1 MSDPTTG
8 GVSLGEA
15 VKPREGEKKEHVVA
29 GKTRVLVK
37 MTLTSQQLS
46 MQMSALDDSAV
57 ESFVAKTVEVQISQ
71 VDISIF
77 AIFEFQGFDPDAII
91 RKLLILKDHYGLSDE
106 ELKEDIMY
114 MIAANIY
121 MGNLSGKAMGRR
133 SQDGRDMID
142 DLVARYKI
150 QAGTTGTGKSSDIIT
165 FPRVAGSFPIV
176 SCRMATRLP
185 TKTMVGQAFKSEPVP
200 RFMRMSAFA
209 SFCKAGLKERSRLF
223 LLKCV
228 AAYSCDQSIVF
239 EVGKRKKLHK
249 TGDDLKVDPLAIGA
263 EQWPFIWN
271 AAESKVPN
279 LSQAKKMMI
288 EFNVSGLFETLKP
301 VVENYNIIMND
312 PTSIP
317 SKADFEADITQYVT
331 GS

>member
-1 MSDPTTG
+1 MATQDEG
-8 GVSLGEA
+8 GVSLGSGA
-15 VKPREGEKKEHVVA
+15 TKHVVA
-29 GKTRVLVK
+29 GRTRALVK
-37 MTLTSQQLS
+37 LTLTSQQLS
-46 MQMSALDDSAV
+46 TQISALDDQAV
-57 ESFVAKTVEVQISQ
+57 EAFVSKTVEIDIKQL
-71 VDISIF
+71 DISIF

-91 RKLLILKDHYGLSDE
+91 RKLIVLKEHYKLTDD
-106 ELKEDIMY
+106 ELKEDIMF

-142 DLVARYKI
+142 DLTSRYQI
-150 QAGTTGTGKSSDIIT
+150 QVGTTGTGKASDILT

-185 TKTMVGQAFKSEPVP
+185 TKTMIGQAFKSEPVP
-200 RFMRMSAFA
+200 PFMRMSAFA
-209 SFCKAGLKERSRLF
+209 SFCKSSMPERTRVF

-239 EVGKRKKLHK
+239 EVGRRKKLK
-249 TGDDLKVDPLAIGA
+249 QTGDQLKVDPLSIGA

-271 AAESKVPN
+271 ASESKVPQ
-279 LSQAKKMMI
+279 LAQAKKMMI
-288 EFNVSGLFETLKP
+288 EFNISGLYDRLKP

-312 PTSIP
+312 PLGLP
-317 SKADFEADITQYVT
+317 SKAEYEADITQYVT

>member
-1 MSDPTTG
+1 MAEQAEG
-8 GVSLGEA
+8 GVPL
-15 VKPREGEKKEHVVA
+15 EGEKKDHVVA
-29 GKTRVLVK
+29 GKTRALVK
-37 MTLTSQQLS
+37 LTLTSQQLS
-46 MQMSALDDSAV
+46 MQMSALDDKAV
-57 ESFVAKTVEVQISQ
+57 ETFVAKTVEVQISQ
-71 VDISIF
+71 LDISIF

-91 RKLLILKDHYGLSDE
+91 RKLLILKEHYKLSDD

-133 SQDGRDMID
+133 SQDGRDMLD
-142 DLVARYKI
+142 DLTSRYKI
-150 QAGTTGTGKSSDIIT
+150 QVGTTGTGKSSDIIT

-176 SCRMATRLP
+176 SCRMASRLP
-185 TKTMVGQAFKSEPVP
+185 TKTMVGQAFKSEKVP
-200 RFMRMSAFA
+200 KFMRMSAFA
-209 SFCKAGLKERSRLF
+209 SFCKAGLQERSRLF
-223 LLKCV
+223 LLKSV
-228 AAYSCDQSIVF
+228 AAYSCDQSIIF
-239 EVGKRKKLHK
+239 EIGRRKAKKK
-249 TGDDLKVDPLAIGA
+249 TGDELKVDPLGIGA

-279 LSQAKKMMI
+279 LVQAKKMMI
-288 EFNVSGLFETLKP
+288 EFNVTGLYDDLKP

-317 SKADFEADITQYVT
+317 TKAEFEADITQYVA